1 MFGNIKF
8 IVAVVGAVVL
18 FNVLSFM
25 LWVFVLSPDDSGD
38 VDTDGSQ
45 KTEQVANTKPVSVVE
60 GEAKEEPEPEPDP
73 EVVSANLEKEFY
85 AILFTYGDA
94 ITMCMDE
101 VKSRNSNL
109 IVANFNELSSRY
121 VEKEQ
126 HYLIKID
133 SQVGTPMQ
141 YDEKQHACHIDPK
154 ERAIDFY
161 QEIIKR
167 TAVRPM
173 G

>member
-1 MFGNIKF
+1 MSIDLKF
-8 IVAVVGAVVL
+8 IAAAIGGLLL
-18 FNVLSFM
+18 FNALSFM
-25 LWVFVLSPDDSGD
+25 LWIFVLSPDTSEEIAAEDEPVKD
-38 VDTDGSQ
+38 VA
-45 KTEQVANTKPVSVVE
+45 KAEVAAE
-60 GEAKEEPEPEPDP
+60 GEVKEEPELDP
-73 EVVSANLEKEFY
+73 ETVAANLEKEFY

-101 VKSRNSNL
+101 VKSRNGNL
-109 IVANFNELSSRY
+109 IVATFNDLSSRY

-133 SQVGTPMQ
+133 SQIGTPMQ
-141 YDEKQHACHIDPK
+141 YDEKQHTCHIDPK
-154 ERAIDFY
+154 EKAIDFY

-167 TAVRPM
+167 TAIRPM